1 MLRANS
7 TTAAVDRRHSHRASF
22 ALFAAGFATFSALY
36 CVQPL
41 MPAFSDYFGVT
52 AAISSLSLSLA
63 TGVLAFSILL
73 VAFLSEAIARKPL
86 LGLCLLAG
94 AGLTLAVALAPSR
107 RLLVRAAALAGD

>member
-41 MPAFSDYFGVT
+41 MPAFSAYFGVT
-52 AAISSLSLSLA
+52 AAVSSLSLSLA
-63 TGVLAFSILL
+63 TGVLAFSRLF
-73 VAFLSEAIARKPL
+73 AGFMSEGIERKRVK
-86 LGLCLLAG
+86 GLCLG
-94 AGLTLAVALAPSR
+94 AGDLLTLLSASV
-107 RLLVRAAALAGD
+107 